1 MKNVLNI
8 FAVIFSAFL
17 LFSCEP
23 SRDLNGDFLIGVN
36 PNTGG
41 GGNGGGTTGIVK
53 NLKSVTSIDGSGETL
68 IYNYTYASGKL
79 IGVKAS
85 DNSVSYD
92 LFYDNDILNKI
103 NVIQDDGIITKTNFT
118 ITYNNGKFLKA
129 VGLGSEDSGTTF
141 TNTLDATYTN
151 NKITKIL
158 SKLVGNDISD
168 PNTTY
173 DLFTFQS
180 DITYTGNNIN
190 TWKFSTTF
198 PATPPISIPPLVINA
213 TFSDYDSYR
222 NPFNNLPE
230 AFNIISS
237 LYGSDSTAVIGFS
250 TNNYKKITVS
260 TDADTQSAVYTYTYD
275 KDGYPTVGVASNNLG
290 TLTFVYQ

>member
-1 MKNVLNI
+1 MKKAYHIIAFI
-8 FAVIFSAFL
+8 FCVIL

-23 SRDLNGDFLIGVN
+23 RTDDNGDYLLGVN
-36 PNTGG
+36 QIPGTS
-41 GGNGGGTTGIVK
+41 GGGTTAVTK
-53 NLKSVTSIDGSGETL
+53 QLKSVTSKDGNGEII

-103 NVIQDDGIITKTNFT
+103 NVIQDDGMITKTNFT

-129 VGLGSEDSGTTF
+129 VGLGSESSGTTF

-158 SKLVGNDISD
+158 SKLVGNDSAD

-173 DLFTFQS
+173 DLYTLQS
-180 DITYTGNNIN
+180 DITYIGNNID
-190 TWKFSTTF
+190 TWKFSTAF
-198 PATPPISIPPLVINA
+198 PATPPISLPPIVINA

-250 TNNYKKITVS
+250 SNNYKKITVS
-260 TDADTQSAVYTYTYD
+260 TGVDTQSAVYTYTYD
-275 KDGYPTVGVASNNLG
+275 ADGYPTVGVASNNLG
-290 TLTFVYQ
+290 TLTFDYN

>member
-1 MKNVLNI
+1 MKNAFNI
-8 FAVIFSAFL
+8 FAFLFVAIL

-23 SRDLNGDFLIGVN
+23 RTDENGDYLLGVN
-36 PNTGG
+36 QIPGT
-41 GGNGGGTTGIVK
+41 NGGGTTAVNK
-53 NLKSVTSIDGSGETL
+53 KLKSVTFKDGSGETV

-79 IGVKAS
+79 AGVKAS

-92 LFYDNDILNKI
+92 LFYDNEILNKI
-103 NVIQDDGIITKTNFT
+103 NVIQDDGLITTTNFT

-129 VGLGSEDSGTTF
+129 VGLGSESSGTTF

-158 SKLVGNDISD
+158 SKSVGNDISD

-173 DLFTFQS
+173 DLFTLQS
-180 DITYTGNNIN
+180 DITYTGNNIA

-198 PATPPISIPPLVINA
+198 PATPPVSLPPVVLNS
-213 TFSDYDSYR
+213 TFSDYDSNR

-237 LYGSDSTAVIGFS
+237 LYGSDSTAVTGFS
-250 TNNYKKITVS
+250 TNNYKKVTVS
-260 TDADTQSAVYTYTYD
+260 TGADTQSAVYTYTYD
-275 KDGYPTVGVASNNLG
+275 ADGYPTVGVASNNLG
-290 TLTFVYQ
+290 TLTFDYIK

>member
-1 MKNVLNI
+1 MKNVFNI
-8 FAVIFSAFL
+8 VAFFFSAVL

-23 SRDLNGDFLIGVN
+23 RTDENGDFLIGVDQN
-36 PNTGG
+36 SGTT
-41 GGNGGGTTGIVK
+41 GGGTTGVVK
-53 NLKSVTSIDGSGETL
+53 KLNSVTSKDGSGDT
-68 IYNYTYASGKL
+68 IVFNYTYASGNL

-92 LFYDNDILNKI
+92 LFYDNNILNKI
-103 NVIQDDGIITKTNFT
+103 NVTQDDGMITKTNFT

-129 VGLGSEDSGTTF
+129 VGLGTESSGTTF

-168 PNTTY
+168 PNLTY
-173 DLFTFQS
+173 DLYTLQS

-190 TWKFSTTF
+190 TWKFSTSF
-198 PATPPISIPPLVINA
+198 PLTPPVTLPAIVINA
-213 TFSDYDSYR
+213 TFSDYDSNR

-230 AFNIISS
+230 AYNIISS
-237 LYGSDSTAVIGFS
+237 LYGVESTAVTGFS
-250 TNNYKKITVS
+250 ANNYKKISVT
-260 TDADTQSAVYTYTYD
+260 TNAETQSAIYTYTYD
-275 KDGYPTVGVASNNLG
+275 ADGYPTVGVASNNLG
-290 TLTFVYQ
+290 TLTFTYIK